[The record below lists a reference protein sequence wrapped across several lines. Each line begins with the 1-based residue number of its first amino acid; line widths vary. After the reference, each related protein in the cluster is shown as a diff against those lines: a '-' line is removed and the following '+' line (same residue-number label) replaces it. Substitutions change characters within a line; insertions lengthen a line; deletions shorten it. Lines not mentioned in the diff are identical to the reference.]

1 MKKLLLVALLT
12 TGCASTSGDFSSS
25 YNYKPDP
32 RNFSCPVPLIALC
45 EGRNYSDM
53 ECSCIDMKT
62 MSRVFDNIM

>member
-12 TGCASTSGDFSSS
+12 TGCASTSGDFS

-32 RNFSCPVPLIALC
+32 RKYKCPTPLIALC

-53 ECSCIDMKT
+53 ECSCVDMKT
-62 MSRVFDNIM
+62 MSNVLDNVW